1 MADKKTEDVA
11 ADPVV
16 DQGAQAKELNLTA
29 ADCPYGAA
37 GDNRD
42 KWFKGFGE
50 ADPEAPAPAAE

>member
-16 DQGAQAKELNLTA
+16 DQGAQAKGLNLTA
-29 ADCPYGAA
+29 ADCFYGVASN
-37 GDNRD
+37 NRN

-50 ADPEAPAPAAE
+50 ADPEAPASAAE